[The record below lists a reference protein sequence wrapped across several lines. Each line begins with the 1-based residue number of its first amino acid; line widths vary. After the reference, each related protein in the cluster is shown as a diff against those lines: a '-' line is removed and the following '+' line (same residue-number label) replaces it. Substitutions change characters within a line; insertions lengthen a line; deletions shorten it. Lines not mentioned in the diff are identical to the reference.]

1 MTQCRFQPETFA
13 ADAAGMRLVRGTATA
28 SGDQLLAA
36 LRACPTTHRV
46 TVRFSTSTARTRPSI
61 AELLQA
67 HAFAAHCQIAVAE
80 TRGIAVRW
88 VDGIV
93 SGTAEQLA
101 EFVTTVA
108 PVLHRSHGQAS
119 LAA

>member
-1 MTQCRFQPETFA
+1 VRETPA
-13 ADAAGMRLVRGTATA
+13 AT
-28 SGDQLLAA
+28 GDQLLAA
-36 LRACPTTHRV
+36 LRACPPAQRV
-46 TVRFSTSTARTRPSI
+46 TIRLSTSTARTRPSI

-93 SGTAEQLA
+93 TGTAEQLLA
-101 EFVTTVA
+101 FVATVT
-108 PVLHRSHGQAS
+108 PVLDRSHGRAS

>member
-1 MTQCRFQPETFA
+1 MRIARDASP
-13 ADAAGMRLVRGTATA
+13 AAGERV
-28 SGDQLLAA
+28 LAA
-36 LRACPTTHRV
+36 LRECPASQWV
-46 TVRFSTSTARTRPSI
+46 TVRLSTSTARTRPSI

-80 TRGIAVRW
+80 TRGLAVRW

-93 SGTAEQLA
+93 SGTAEQLSA
-101 EFVTTVA
+101 FLATA
-108 PVLHRSHGQAS
+108 SPVLDRSHGSATLAS

>member
-1 MTQCRFQPETFA
+1 
-13 ADAAGMRLVRGTATA
+13 MRIVRPTPLAT
-28 SGDQLLAA
+28 GERLLAA
-36 LRACPTTHRV
+36 LQACPATQRV
-46 TVRFSTSTARTRPSI
+46 TIRLSTSTPRTRRSI

-80 TRGIAVRW
+80 SRGLAVRW

-101 EFVTTVA
+101 AFVTTVS
-108 PVLHRSHGQAS
+108 PVLDRSHGSAS
-119 LAA
+119 LATAA

>member
-1 MTQCRFQPETFA
+1 MNP
-13 ADAAGMRLVRGTATA
+13 VRALRPLSA
-28 SGDQLLAA
+28 SGGDRLLSV
-36 LRACPTTHRV
+36 LQSCPATQRV
-46 TVRFSTSTARTRPSI
+46 TVRLSTSTPRTRRSI

-80 TRGIAVRW
+80 SRGIAVRW

-101 EFVTTVA
+101 AFVTTVS
-108 PVLHRSHGQAS
+108 PVLDRSHGSAS
-119 LAA
+119 LANAA

>member
-1 MTQCRFQPETFA
+1 
-13 ADAAGMRLVRGTATA
+13 MRAVRGTPPEV
-28 SGDQLLAA
+28 GQQLLDA
-36 LRACPTTHRV
+36 LRACPAGQRV
-46 TVRFSTSTARTRPSI
+46 TLRFSTSSSRTKRSI

-67 HAFAAHCQIAVAE
+67 HAFAAQCQIALAE

-101 EFVTTVA
+101 DFVATVS
-108 PVLHRSHGQAS
+108 PVLDRSHGSAT

>member
-1 MTQCRFQPETFA
+1 MSP
-13 ADAAGMRLVRGTATA
+13 ADNRGVR
-28 SGDQLLAA
+28 A
-36 LRACPTTHRV
+36 LRATPTTSGGDRLLATLQSCPATQRV
-46 TVRFSTSTARTRPSI
+46 TVRLSTSTPRTRRSI

-93 SGTAEQLA
+93 SGTAAELA
-101 EFVTTVA
+101 AFLATVT
-108 PVLHRSHGQAS
+108 PILDRSHGSAT
-119 LAA
+119 LAAA

>member
-1 MTQCRFQPETFA
+1 MTA
-13 ADAAGMRLVRGTATA
+13 ADNPGVRAFRPTPMT
-28 SGDQLLAA
+28 SGGDRLLAA
-36 LRACPTTHRV
+36 LQSCPASERV
-46 TVRFSTSTARTRPSI
+46 TVRLSTSTPRTRRSI

-93 SGTAEQLA
+93 SGTATELA
-101 EFVTTVA
+101 AFLATVT
-108 PVLHRSHGQAS
+108 PVLDRSHGTAS
-119 LAA
+119 LATAA